1 MAGRSGCGGGDA
13 SCTPASGGGG
23 PEAAAPCRLGSATSR
38 HPCCL
43 PGPPGDAA
51 PGLADVVCE
60 FLEVAVH
67 QILCVRGVYPAVA
80 AAAVASRHAEVFERR
95 RHYGVP
101 VHWARHPDLEEYV
114 RSVATSLRDW
124 IEQRRQGLPL
134 HPIEQG
140 TVEKFALVI
149 HHGSARVA
157 LERHVVSLQL
167 DAATPGGSIPEPREL
182 EPALRAF
189 LLKLA
194 VLDAPLIPLPPDCS
208 FEVIAYTKKLPDG
221 VGGAVSDVV
230 WIPAEG
236 GELSD
241 LQVLPVKSLR
251 SGILNIQMYVEQPTS
266 GTNAKADLGT

>member
-1 MAGRSGCGGGDA
+1 MAGRSARGGGDA
-13 SCTPASGGGG
+13 LPTPPVARPS
-23 PEAAAPCRLGSATSR
+23 PAAA
-38 HPCCL
+38 
-43 PGPPGDAA
+43 AA
-51 PGLADVVCE
+51 A
-60 FLEVAVH
+60 
-67 QILCVRGVYPAVA
+67 AVA
-80 AAAVASRHAEVFERR
+80 AAAPPHAAHAACRPSSPRAEVFERR

-114 RSVATSLRDW
+114 RSVAASLRDW
-124 IEQRRQGLPL
+124 IEQ
-134 HPIEQG
+134 G
-140 TVEKFALVI
+140 TVEKVALVI

-167 DAATPGGSIPEPREL
+167 DAATPGGSIPDPWEL

-194 VLDAPLIPLPPDCS
+194 VLDAPLRPLPPDCS

-221 VGGAVSDVV
+221 VGGAGSDVV

-251 SGILNIQMYVEQPTS
+251 SGILNMQMYVEQPRS
-266 GTNAKADLGT
+266 GTNAQADFGT